1 MKNKLTDLNDHLF
14 MALERLNDDSLSEE
28 ELEKELKRS
37 EAISKV
43 ADVIVKNANTQL
55 KAYEL
60 ASECG
65 LNKTVKCPNLI
76 GCDHD

>member
-14 MALERLNDDSLSEE
+14 MALERLNDESLSAED
-28 ELEKELKRS
+28 LEQELKRS

-43 ADVIVKNANTQL
+43 ADVVVKNAVTQL

-60 ASECG
+60 ASENG
-65 LNKTVKCPNLI
+65 FGHTGVHFN
-76 GCDHD
+76 